1 MKNKTEYPKKQV
13 TLNGMTA
20 YELCRWAALKD
31 AIDIIGEKC
40 DEKKLNFDTFDL
52 EPLKIQKYVDSA
64 TDVLYHKVTTNE
76 QVF

>member
-1 MKNKTEYPKKQV
+1 
-13 TLNGMTA
+13 MTA